1 MHTSRTDFDLQT
13 NSVGSVKNAVCLRN
27 VKNQQTTHSI
37 RHLVSISSRRVNSY
51 SSNNDKHHTRI
62 MCGLTPYIACLSP
75 ISMSRAVSCL
85 LSCRHS
91 TAALRDSITILA
103 WFCSNSSFKKTSPE
117 TSLVISFVNN
127 FFKWWFCENN
137 LKNVIILC
145 LLVSSLISFAN
156 SLDSDQDRHPVGPDL
171 DPNWLTLL

>member
-1 MHTSRTDFDLQT
+1 MS
-13 NSVGSVKNAVCLRN
+13 K
-27 VKNQQTTHSI
+27 
-37 RHLVSISSRRVNSY
+37 Y
-51 SSNNDKHHTRI
+51 HTRI
-62 MCGLTPYIACLSP
+62 MCGFTPYIACLSS

-91 TAALRDSITILA
+91 TAALRESITILA

-127 FFKWWFCENN
+127 FFKWWFCENK

-145 LLVSSLISFAN
+145 LLVSSLITFAS
-156 SLDSDQDRHPVGPDL
+156 SLDSDQDQHDL
-171 DPNWLTLL
+171 DPNWLTLWCYSCNIFVKS

>member
-1 MHTSRTDFDLQT
+1 MRHD
-13 NSVGSVKNAVCLRN
+13 KIHNARLKMSSSAACKCLRHELISTYT
-27 VKNQQTTHSI
+27 QTVWTKFRMQFATETLKTADDTQHTT
-37 RHLVSISSRRVNSY
+37 SSRRVNSY

-127 FFKWWFCENN
+127 FFKW
-137 LKNVIILC
+137 
-145 LLVSSLISFAN
+145 
-156 SLDSDQDRHPVGPDL
+156 
-171 DPNWLTLL
+171 

>member
-1 MHTSRTDFDLQT
+1 
-13 NSVGSVKNAVCLRN
+13 
-27 VKNQQTTHSI
+27 
-37 RHLVSISSRRVNSY
+37 
-51 SSNNDKHHTRI
+51 

-137 LKNVIILC
+137 LKKQNKQLILC
-145 LLVSSLISFAN
+145 LLVSSLITFAS
-156 SLDSDQDRHPVGPDL
+156 SLDSDQDRWDEGPDL
-171 DPNWLTLL
+171 SPNWLTLLWYYFWKNFLGTYILTVWHYYSAYRSSVNIAFLRLFLYVQTNHRKKHQN